1 MFMYGTVISAVGSAA
16 HIASFVIEEM
26 KNNLNNHQQKND

>member
-1 MFMYGTVISAVGSAA
+1 MYGTVISAVGSAA
-16 HIASFVIEEM
+16 HIASFVTEEM